1 MVLFKMYIDIK
12 IIYTYICVYICMYV
26 CVCVCACVP
35 KRESLVRKYNRL
47 PGIWK
52 D

>member
-1 MVLFKMYIDIK
+1 M
-12 IIYTYICVYICMYV
+12 YTYACMCVY
-26 CVCVCACVP
+26 ACVP

-52 D
+52 G